1 MAAVAK
7 VVLLLSLVA
16 NYVSALPSTLLVD
29 LTNSTLPPSTV
40 LAVLTCSGLFSRS
53 PTLAGLA
60 YTLMRPED
68 FTWLPIVEPI
78 PPSPISIA
86 DFMGKCLSTPGLVKG
101 RIRYSF
107 KQQQVVVP
115 NLITLAGVLDAVP
128 LEDDSPYLPP
138 GFPVAFDSL
147 ELWSNFTSLQATQF
161 MYTNHVNVT
170 TTMSKMNP
178 GLDVHG
184 FPFNPPLT
192 LLPDLSLTDYIV
204 SARLF
209 NFFLVDGCIPGT
221 PEHALMEE
229 MSQNNPWPRPI
240 AVLGYDDTLPLF
252 GGDTFEA
259 ETNCVKGHN
268 MGQIASTG
276 VNNLAYFSS
285 HAPPITTPLL
295 QPPPQPL
302 QPFNASKSYVAF
314 VVGDGD
320 NLAMVKGTRFQW
332 FSARRAACSGTTTTT
347 TAAKCYPLLWTLSP
361 ALQRLAP
368 DIAAWFFQGAAA
380 TGSDYFVLPPSG
392 HLYSYP
398 GSMEAVDAQAFVAAT
413 EEDAVLY
420 NSSATVDWEWLGTW
434 GATIANFTPRYAKR
448 GVITAVVAVNV
459 PYLVPI
465 LEFSAQEYFKVLGGA
480 TVLFRP
486 NEWRGDSGADTPLL
500 HPFLRNATEVAEDLL
515 AAPRGTVTAIYLTSD
530 GGGRV
535 EMFDQLAALL
545 QGTHVEVVD
554 AGGVSRMAIESA
566 AAAAAAAQHTSL

>member
-1 MAAVAK
+1 V
-7 VVLLLSLVA
+7 
-16 NYVSALPSTLLVD
+16 T
-29 LTNSTLPPSTV
+29 
-40 LAVLTCSGLFSRS
+40 
-53 PTLAGLA
+53 
-60 YTLMRPED
+60 
-68 FTWLPIVEPI
+68 
-78 PPSPISIA
+78 
-86 DFMGKCLSTPGLVKG
+86 G

-107 KQQQVVVP
+107 KQEQIVVP
-115 NLITLAGVLDAVP
+115 NIITLAGVLDAVP
-128 LEDDSPYLPP
+128 LEDSSPFLPP
-138 GFPVAFDSL
+138 NYPVAFDTLAS
-147 ELWSNFTSLQATQF
+147 WPNFTALEATQY
-161 MYTNHVNVT
+161 MYTNHVNAT
-170 TTMSKMNP
+170 STMSKMNP

-221 PEHALMEE
+221 PENSLMEE
-229 MSQNNPWPRPI
+229 MSQHNPWPRPI
-240 AVLGYDDTLPLF
+240 AVMGYDDTLPLF

-276 VNNLAYFSS
+276 VNNLAYFAA

-295 QPPPQPL
+295 QPPPQPYH
-302 QPFNASKSYVAF
+302 PFNASKSYVAF

-332 FSARRAACSGTTTTT
+332 FSARRAACASSSNRSTP
-347 TAAKCYPLLWTLSP
+347 CYPLLWTLSP
-361 ALQRLAP
+361 ALQRVAP

-398 GSMEAVDAQAFVAAT
+398 GSMEPGDAKAFVAAT

-434 GATIANFTPRYAKR
+434 GATIANFTPRYAER
-448 GVITAVVAVNV
+448 GVIKALFAVNV

-465 LEFSAQEYFKVLGGA
+465 LEFGAQEYFKVFGGA
-480 TVLFRP
+480 TVLFKP
-486 NEWRGDSGADTPLL
+486 NEWRGDSGAAEPLL
-500 HPFLRNATEVAEDLL
+500 HPFLRNASEMAADLM
-515 AAPRGTVTAIYLTSD
+515 AAPKGTVTAIYLTSD

-535 EMFDQLAALL
+535 EMFDQLAALV

-566 AAAAAAAQHTSL
+566 SVATTQRLKY